1 MCKRGPNHRTHVVFA
16 ALFVTATMVITTFG
30 FTPAAHA
37 DEGEIAAARARANKA
52 SQALSD
58 AETELAN
65 ALDSI
70 DNLAARREQLIA
82 RQQSLADEAKR
93 VIVQRYVRPASSS
106 VFDEDISRS
115 ARVAVLTAV
124 ALGTTTDAVAEFK
137 ATLSDLA
144 SVAKQLDSAS
154 KQRDELRKSL
164 VTKRANVERELAL
177 LEEAEA
183 KRQEAAA
190 VQRQREAALQDARDR
205 LSKGDFGAGNSPI
218 ASGDWICPVQGAV
231 SFVDDFGV
239 PRPGGRKHH
248 GVDMMAQQG
257 TLLVSPVSGELS
269 YASEDLGGNTYWLQG
284 DDGLVYFG
292 AHLENLGTGGRVDAG
307 VVIGTVGITGDA
319 TAYHLHFQIGEP
331 GGGWYNPYSTLTQ
344 YC

>member
-1 MCKRGPNHRTHVVFA
+1 MNPAVFVALILA
-16 ALFVTATMVITTFG
+16 ATLVATSVGFVA
-30 FTPAAHA
+30 PARA
-37 DEGEIAAARARANKA
+37 DEGEIADARARANRA
-52 SQALSD
+52 SQELSD

-70 DNLAARREQLIA
+70 DNLTARRGQIIS
-82 RQQSLADEAKR
+82 RQQSLADEAKAI
-93 VIVQRYVRPASSS
+93 IVQRYVRPTTSS

-115 ARVAVLTAV
+115 ARLSVLSAV
-124 ALGTTTDAVAEFK
+124 ALGTTGDAVAEFK

-144 SVAKQLDSAS
+144 AVAKTFDQAS
-154 KQRDELRKSL
+154 KRRDEIRKSL
-164 VTKRANVERELAL
+164 AEKRLNVEHELAL

-183 KRQEAAA
+183 RRQEAIA

-218 ASGDWICPVQGAV
+218 ASGQWICPVQGAV

-248 GVDMMAQQG
+248 GVDMMAPQG

-292 AHLENLGTGGRVDAG
+292 AHLENLGNGGRVDAG

-331 GGGWYNPYSTLTQ
+331 GGGWYNPYSTLAQ